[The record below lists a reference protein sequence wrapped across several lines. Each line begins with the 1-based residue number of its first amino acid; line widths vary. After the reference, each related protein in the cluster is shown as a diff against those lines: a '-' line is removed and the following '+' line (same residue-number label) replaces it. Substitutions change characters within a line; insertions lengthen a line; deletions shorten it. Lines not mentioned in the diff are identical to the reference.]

1 MENQFLLN
9 VGIKMEMNVN
19 VVNIGG
25 QDVNNSLSKQ
35 NYNKD

>member
-1 MENQFLLN
+1 MGKRFLLN

-25 QDVNNSLSKQ
+25 KDVNNSLSKQ
-35 NYNKD
+35 NYNKV